1 MIKVF
6 VVLTSFLYFGDC
18 HTSPDKPCI
27 QRDKAYNQDLMKSVK
42 DNNIEGV
49 KTALQ
54 KGADPNTANKYG
66 NTVLMWAS
74 FEGYEEIVKEL
85 LKAGAD
91 VNRRDVYHKSALMFA
106 RQKKHY
112 AIEQILLSAGAKEFP
127 KIQTTRPGGWGR
139 F

>member
-1 MIKVF
+1 MMVKAFIL
-6 VVLTSFLYFGDC
+6 LTSFLYFGDC
-18 HTSPDKPCI
+18 TTTEDKKCPNPVV
-27 QRDKAYNQDLMKSVK
+27 NQDLMKNVK

-49 KTALQ
+49 RVALK

-74 FEGYEEIVKEL
+74 YEGFEDIVREL

-91 VNRRDVYHKSALMFA
+91 VNKKDVYHKTALMFA
-106 RQKKHY
+106 REKKHY
-112 AIEQILLSAGAKEFP
+112 KIADILKKAGAKEFQKVP
-127 KIQTTRPGGWGR
+127 YQSPGGWGR